1 MKKERIFLGL
11 ICCSLFSAW
20 KIQVILFQILIISL
34 NLNISD
40 ICSHVHQ
47 CASTS
52 APCWW
57 PTVANVSA
65 WTLSTSVAGAVTA
78 APCRNTVQQAAGW
91 TAQPPALGH
100 RSWGWVHSP
109 WWYSVQLPGGCW
121 LDLCDHCLWL
131 QILRVSRWWRSV
143 ILAAGLTTLTA
154 VFGLVAFSH
163 VGSWLDHTD
172 CCLWLGGIQ
181 SCWQLAWPHWPLSL
195 AAELEG
201 EYAPFGGVHSCCPLA
216 AGLTVL
222 PPAQGHISWRWV
234 PSLECS
240 QSYLPGFTALTPA
253 LDSPGGDVPL
263 TRSLCHRQAFILCV
277 KLLMNV

>member
-1 MKKERIFLGL
+1 MKNEITFLGL

-20 KIQVILFQILIISL
+20 KIQVIVFQILIISL
-34 NLNISD
+34 NLNISN
-40 ICSHVHQ
+40 IRSHVRQ

-91 TAQPPALGH
+91 TAQPHALGH

-109 WWYSVQLPGGCW
+109 WWYSVQLPSSCW
-121 LDLCDHCLWL
+121 LDHCDHYLWL
-131 QILRVSRWWRSV
+131 QILRVSKWWCSV

-154 VFGLVAFSH
+154 VFSCRAWGW
-163 VGSWLDHTD
+163 VG
-172 CCLWLGGIQ
+172 GGVQ

-195 AAELEG
+195 AAELED
-201 EYAPFGGVHSCCPLA
+201 EYAPFGGVQSCCPLA

-222 PPAQGHISWRWV
+222 PPAWGHTSWRWV

-263 TRSLCHRQAFILCV
+263 TRSLHHR
-277 KLLMNV
+277 

>member
-1 MKKERIFLGL
+1 MKNEITFLGL

-20 KIQVILFQILIISL
+20 KIQVIVFQILIISL
-34 NLNISD
+34 NLNISN
-40 ICSHVHQ
+40 IRSCVRQ

-91 TAQPPALGH
+91 TAQPHALGH

-109 WWYSVQLPGGCW
+109 WWYSVQLPSSCW
-121 LDLCDHCLWL
+121 LDHCDHYLWL
-131 QILRVSRWWRSV
+131 QILRVSKWWHSV

-163 VGSWLDHTD
+163 TGSWLDHTD
-172 CCLWLGGIQ
+172 RCLWLQ
-181 SCWQLAWPHWPLSL
+181 SLRVSRWWRS
-195 AAELEG
+195 
-201 EYAPFGGVHSCCPLA
+201 VMLA
-216 AGLTVL
+216 AGLT
-222 PPAQGHISWRWV
+222 
-234 PSLECS
+234 
-240 QSYLPGFTALTPA
+240 ALTIVFGCRAWGWVCSLWWCSIMLPTGSW
-253 LDSPGGDVPL
+253 LDCSSTCPGPHILKV
-263 TRSLCHRQAFILCV
+263 SAFSW
-277 KLLMNV
+277 M